1 MAVEVAT
8 TQAMTRGLRVALLG
22 EFRIVDRDAEVHI
35 SGGSQR
41 LLAFLALHSSWVKRA
56 LVAGT
61 LWPDTSD
68 GRAHASL
75 RSTLS
80 RMERPIR
87 AALEVTQVQVR
98 LAADVSVDLATSR
111 ALAQRLLTTNT
122 LVNEG
127 DLNPAAIAALSSD
140 LLPDWYDDWV
150 LLEVE
155 DWRQLR
161 LHALEAL
168 AERLV
173 ARRRFVDAARA
184 ALAAVRADS
193 LRESPHATLM
203 RVHLAEGNRSEAI
216 REFARYEDL
225 LSAEL
230 GIKPSPALRALV
242 SGIER
247 SGAQAVTP
255 R

>member
-8 TQAMTRGLRVALLG
+8 TRAMSPGLRVALLG
-22 EFRIVDRDAEVHI
+22 EFRIVDRDAEIHV
-35 SGGSQR
+35 SGATQR
-41 LLAFLALHSSWVKRA
+41 VLAFLALHASWVKRA

-68 GRAHASL
+68 GRAHQSL
-75 RSTLS
+75 RSALS

-87 AALEVTQVQVR
+87 SAVEVTQVDVR
-98 LAADVSVDLATSR
+98 LAETVAVDLASSR
-111 ALAQRLLTTNT
+111 ALAQRLIAINSVISETDLG
-122 LVNEG
+122 VNS
-127 DLNPAAIAALSSD
+127 IAALSSD
-140 LLPDWYDDWV
+140 LLPDWYDEWV

-155 DWRQLR
+155 EWRLLR

-168 AERLV
+168 ADELI
-173 ARRRFVDAARA
+173 ARGRFVDAARA

-216 REFARYEDL
+216 RVFARYEDL
-225 LSAEL
+225 LSTEL
-230 GIKPSPALRALV
+230 GIKPSPALRSLV

-247 SGAQAVTP
+247 CGAKL
-255 R
+255 